1 MPTLA
6 FDVYGTLIDPSD
18 IARQLRTTLGEGAA
32 AFYQS
37 WRDKQLE
44 YSFRR
49 GLMGAYVDFAQCTR
63 EALAFVCAQTRA
75 PFDAAAQQGLLDA
88 WSQLPAFADSA
99 PGLVALQ
106 QRGLRLY
113 AFSNGSQAAVGA
125 LLEQAGLAH
134 FFDAIV
140 SVEAVR
146 SFKPAPQVYQ
156 HLLSRTGSP
165 AETTWL
171 VSSNPFDVL
180 GANHAGLR
188 SAWVRRSEQTPF
200 DPWGIEPDLRV
211 ASLLQL
217 AERLPGRAPA

>member
-18 IARQLRTTLGEGAA
+18 VTRQLRTTLGERAEG
-32 AFYQS
+32 FYQS

-63 EALAFVCAQTRA
+63 EALAFVCAQTQA

-88 WSQLPAFADSA
+88 WSHLPAFADSA
-99 PGLVALQ
+99 SGLLALQ
-106 QRGLRLY
+106 QRGIRLY

-125 LLEQAGLAH
+125 LLEQAGLVD
-134 FFDAIV
+134 FFDEIV

-146 SFKPAPQVYQ
+146 SFKPAPLVYQ
-156 HLLSRTGSP
+156 HLLSRTGS
-165 AETTWL
+165 AAATTWL

-180 GANHAGLR
+180 GASHAGLR
-188 SAWVRRSEQTPF
+188 SAWVKRSEQAQF
-200 DPWGIEPDLRV
+200 DPWGIEPDLQV

-217 AERLPGRAPA
+217 AERLPD

>member
-18 IARQLRTTLGEGAA
+18 VTRQLRTTLGERAE

-63 EALAFVCAQTRA
+63 EALAFVCAQTQA
-75 PFDAAAQQGLLDA
+75 PFDTAAQQDLLEA
-88 WSQLPAFADSA
+88 WSHLPAFADSA

-106 QRGLRLY
+106 QRGIRLY
-113 AFSNGSQAAVGA
+113 AFSNGSQAAVSA
-125 LLEQAGLAH
+125 LLEQAGLVD
-134 FFDAIV
+134 FFDEIV
-140 SVEAVR
+140 SVEAVH
-146 SFKPAPQVYQ
+146 SFKPAPLVYQ
-156 HLLSRTGSP
+156 HLLSRTGSA

-180 GANHAGLR
+180 GANHVGLR
-188 SAWVRRSEQTPF
+188 SAWVRRSEQAQF
-200 DPWGIEPDLRV
+200 DPWGIKPDLQV
-211 ASLLQL
+211 TSLLQL
-217 AERLPGRAPA
+217 AERLPD